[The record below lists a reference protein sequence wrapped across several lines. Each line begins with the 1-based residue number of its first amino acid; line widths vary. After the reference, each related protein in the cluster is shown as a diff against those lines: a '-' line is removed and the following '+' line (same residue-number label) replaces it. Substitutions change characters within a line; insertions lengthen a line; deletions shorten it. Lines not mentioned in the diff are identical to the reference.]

1 SRVNNIQHKPAQ
13 HQTQHRLSPQERSA
27 LPPRTA
33 RWLAFVSILLGGLC
47 GGVIGFAFIDLQC
60 EGNCGLWTGLGA
72 LVGAVAGA
80 VGLTVVAI
88 LALRSMEEWR
98 RFDGRRQQR

>member
-1 SRVNNIQHKPAQ
+1 M
-13 HQTQHRLSPQERSA
+13 
-27 LPPRTA
+27 
-33 RWLAFVSILLGGLC
+33 AFVSILLGGLC

>member
-1 SRVNNIQHKPAQ
+1 M
-13 HQTQHRLSPQERSA
+13 
-27 LPPRTA
+27 
-33 RWLAFVSILLGGLC
+33 SILLGGLC